1 MTGESVETGAP
12 CAEGERRICELFGE
26 VGPCRFSGITEYR
39 NRFGEPGLRG
49 EVHSRVFLGGSW
61 LYRVDT
67 ALGAVMVTAQNTGAA
82 PVEEGSAVSLD
93 WDAHS
98 LRRLAA

>member
-49 EVHSRVFLGGSW
+49 ERVGC
-61 LYRVDT
+61 
-67 ALGAVMVTAQNTGAA
+67 AGAPAA
-82 PVEEGSAVSLD
+82 AGVPLSSGCVSVK
-93 WDAHS
+93 
-98 LRRLAA
+98 